1 LVTFPITK
9 QKIKRIQS
17 TSSRA
22 TQYGRHGVNC
32 KQKHHTEA
40 PLLPPSSKYFAGIDD
55 IEEDEEDPSS
65 FFEPCTQ
72 KITDGFEKSD
82 PN

>member
-1 LVTFPITK
+1 
-9 QKIKRIQS
+9 
-17 TSSRA
+17 
-22 TQYGRHGVNC
+22 VNC

-40 PLLPPSSKYFAGIDD
+40 PLLPPSSKYFAGIDG

>member
-1 LVTFPITK
+1 L
-9 QKIKRIQS
+9 S
-17 TSSRA
+17 TP
-22 TQYGRHGVNC
+22 GC
-32 KQKHHTEA
+32 HT
-40 PLLPPSSKYFAGIDD
+40 FAGIDG

-72 KITDGFEKSD
+72 KITDGFEKYD